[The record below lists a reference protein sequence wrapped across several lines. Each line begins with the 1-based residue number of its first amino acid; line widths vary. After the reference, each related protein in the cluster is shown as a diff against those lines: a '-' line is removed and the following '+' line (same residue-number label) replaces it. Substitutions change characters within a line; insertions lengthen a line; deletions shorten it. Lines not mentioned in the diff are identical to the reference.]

1 MFFCPWLAR
10 CCFSNNERSS
20 FFRLNSSRLMFK
32 WANPL
37 NVLSNCWE
45 LFFNR
50 LASSWI
56 SRIFARPFSSS
67 SGMDFFSTSSDKVTI
82 LARGVFQSCTTC
94 LIISSWRRDRCCWV
108 WDRYFKPR
116 TSNRVSATMVRMSC
130 HDLSKKKEIG
140 KL

>member
-10 CCFSNNERSS
+10 CCFSNNERIS
-20 FFRLNSSRLMFK
+20 FFKLNSSRLMFR

-45 LFFNR
+45 LVFSW
-50 LASSWI
+50 LASSCM
-56 SRIFARPFSSS
+56 SRIFIRPFSSS
-67 SGMDFFSTSSDKVTI
+67 SAMDFFSISSVKVMM

-94 LIISSWRRDRCCWV
+94 LIISSWRRDRCCCA
-108 WDRYFKPR
+108 WDRYSKPR
-116 TSNRVSATMVRMSC
+116 MSSRVSATMVRRSC